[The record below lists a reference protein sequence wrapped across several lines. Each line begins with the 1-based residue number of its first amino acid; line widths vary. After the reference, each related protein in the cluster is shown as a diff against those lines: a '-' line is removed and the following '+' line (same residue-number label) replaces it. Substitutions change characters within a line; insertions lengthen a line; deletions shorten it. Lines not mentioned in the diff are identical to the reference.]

1 MAELVGLSHRC
12 ADRNDTAGRL
22 VAVLKRSLSL
32 VSGGAR
38 SSRLRPEEWPDYL
51 LRDIGLDSTI
61 RDRAE
66 PRGRPTDFL
75 MR

>member
-1 MAELVGLSHRC
+1 MAELVGLSHRR
-12 ADRNDTAGRL
+12 AGLSETGRL
-22 VAVLKRSLSL
+22 VAVLKRGLSL
-32 VSGGAR
+32 IRGGGAR

-51 LRDIGLDSTI
+51 LRDIGLDGRI
-61 RDRAE
+61 RERED